1 MLVPILFPVAKAAG
15 VNPIHF
21 GVLVVSNLMIGM
33 LTPPF
38 GMAIYTTQSV
48 GKCKMGNLIRQLI
61 PFIAV
66 DLVILVLLTVFPGLS
81 LFLPRLFGF
90 VS

>member
-1 MLVPILFPVAKAAG
+1 
-15 VNPIHF
+15 
-21 GVLVVSNLMIGM
+21 
-33 LTPPF
+33 
-38 GMAIYTTQSV
+38 
-48 GKCKMGNLIRQLI
+48 MGNLIRQLI